1 MDETTERPAASAAT
15 RPATLIWDL
24 PLRLFH
30 WLLVLALAGSWI
42 THEAGVKYM
51 EWHLRFGYAVIGL
64 LLFRLAWG
72 FLGPR
77 HARFSDFLR
86 GPGAVARYVRDWLA
100 GRVQVS
106 PGHNPLGGW
115 SVLAL
120 LTVVAVQAVTG
131 LFNTDD
137 VLTTGPWH
145 GAVSDEVADTMSW
158 LHAVS
163 FNLLLALAGLHVA
176 AILAYR
182 LRLRID
188 LLTAMITGRKRGADP
203 AEGIAGHRLVLALVL
218 AALAAGAVWLM
229 LALAPEPAAAD
240 FGF

>member
-1 MDETTERPAASAAT
+1 MQSKSEHSAASRAA

-30 WLLVLALAGSWI
+30 WLLLLALAGSWI

-51 EWHLRFGYAVIGL
+51 EWHMRLGYAVIGL

-72 FLGPR
+72 FVGPR

-86 GPGAVARYVRDWLA
+86 GPRAVGAYIRDWLA

-120 LTVVAVQAVTG
+120 LAVVAVQAVTG

-145 GAVSDEVADTMSW
+145 GAVSDDVADTMSW
-158 LHAVS
+158 LHAVN
-163 FNLLLALAGLHVA
+163 FNLLLALSALHVA
-176 AILAYR
+176 AILAYW
-182 LRLRID
+182 LRLRMD
-188 LLTAMITGRKRGADP
+188 LLSAMITGRKRGADP
-203 AEGIAGHRLVLALVL
+203 AAGIAGHRLVLALVL

-229 LALAPEPAAAD
+229 LYLAPEPAAAD